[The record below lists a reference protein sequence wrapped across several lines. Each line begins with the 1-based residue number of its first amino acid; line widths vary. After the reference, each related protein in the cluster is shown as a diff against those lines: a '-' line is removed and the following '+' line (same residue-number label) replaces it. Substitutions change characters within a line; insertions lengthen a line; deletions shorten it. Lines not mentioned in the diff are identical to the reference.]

1 MSKDIFGCHNLRG
14 LFATGIEW
22 VGVRDVTQHPT
33 RQRKPKCHNAE
44 GEELICRF
52 PLHPFSFPSTLPV
65 GELDCV
71 AWGVTPSLSVTDFAL
86 LAQFSMALSS
96 GPHPEPVSDSGSV
109 PLVAFIE
116 HVPPLPQHCLQSAIF
131 RGHHSAAPSRAPFW
145 AVVGPLAVFFFFKV
159 FKFCCTGPWDSWAFL
174 FIIYKAQTV
183 NFTAKLCVLYKGK
196 FC

>member
-33 RQRKPKCHNAE
+33 RQRKPKCHNAK

-109 PLVAFIE
+109 PLAAFIE
-116 HVPPLPQHCLQSAIF
+116 HVPPLPQHCLQTAIF
-131 RGHHSAAPSRAPFW
+131 RGHHSAAPSLEHHSGQWWALRLCFSFLKSLNFVARAHGTHGPPF
-145 AVVGPLAVFFFFKV
+145 LLSTKHR
-159 FKFCCTGPWDSWAFL
+159 L
-174 FIIYKAQTV
+174 
-183 NFTAKLCVLYKGK
+183 
-196 FC
+196 